1 MYILFACLQIRMDLK
16 HLKTK
21 RQKAQ
26 QKHKNESEQLA
37 VSINCWIYCVTR
49 PHAFKHLKRC
59 PQTSNNG
66 KPYPLFGIACGQ
78 VGPATSEERLS
89 HNKHT

>member
-1 MYILFACLQIRMDLK
+1 MLGCCVVLNAVALQIRMDLK

-37 VSINCWIYCVTR
+37 VSSHVNSVTTML
-49 PHAFKHLKRC
+49 A
-59 PQTSNNG
+59 S
-66 KPYPLFGIACGQ
+66 
-78 VGPATSEERLS
+78 
-89 HNKHT
+89 

>member
-1 MYILFACLQIRMDLK
+1 MLSPLQIRMDLK

-37 VSINCWIYCVTR
+37 VSHVSTALCYEFVSSVTNI
-49 PHAFKHLKRC
+49 LV
-59 PQTSNNG
+59 S
-66 KPYPLFGIACGQ
+66 
-78 VGPATSEERLS
+78 
-89 HNKHT
+89 

>member
-1 MYILFACLQIRMDLK
+1 LHHVALCLQIRMDLK

-37 VSINCWIYCVTR
+37 VSSSLLAL
-49 PHAFKHLKRC
+49 PLAGSHLI
-59 PQTSNNG
+59 TAS
-66 KPYPLFGIACGQ
+66 ACSQ
-78 VGPATSEERLS
+78 APASMVD
-89 HNKHT
+89 

>member
-1 MYILFACLQIRMDLK
+1 VLIYIPFACLQIRMDLK

-37 VSINCWIYCVTR
+37 VSINCWICCVTR

-59 PQTSNNG
+59 P
-66 KPYPLFGIACGQ
+66 
-78 VGPATSEERLS
+78 
-89 HNKHT
+89 